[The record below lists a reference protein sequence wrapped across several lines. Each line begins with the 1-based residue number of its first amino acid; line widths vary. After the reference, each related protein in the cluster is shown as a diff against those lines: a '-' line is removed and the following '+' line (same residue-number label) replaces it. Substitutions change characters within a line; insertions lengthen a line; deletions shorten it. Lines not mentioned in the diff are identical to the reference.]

1 MFYIRQGA
9 THKVVVGPAVAVGD
23 GFTPV
28 TALDV
33 STADEAEAILHDNG
47 TVVDISGYTW
57 AAIATADGYYHLTL
71 HADISGTCGHM
82 TVVVNDDNVCLP
94 LRADFTI
101 VEEAVYDAFFKA
113 AAVGIPAIPADWITA
128 AGIAA
133 AAIDNATF
141 AADVG
146 STAYATNIIALAV
159 RKVLDEIKLDH
170 LVAVADA
177 DDVVND
183 SIVGK
188 LASTDGD
195 WSNFSDTTDSLQSI
209 RDVAPHGSAM
219 VGTDGANTVVPDA
232 AGTASDLHTITDAA
246 VGGVAAAVWGVGTR
260 TLTSFGTLVADAATA
275 VWSAAA
281 RTLTAFGFTVTTDAA
296 SRTASKADVAALAL
310 EATVAALN
318 DFDGTGAT
326 LHADYDAAKT
336 AAQAGDA
343 MTLAAGALTAAA
355 FAANSIEAGAFAVDA
370 MTRITANVVD
380 GLKDDDEWKEI
391 LAQCSGKGVWD
402 TDAGTLTLYD
412 ADDTTPRLVVTFT
425 ATGWT
430 VAHA

>member
-232 AGTASDLHTITDAA
+232 AGTASALHTITNAA

-281 RTLTAFGFTVTTDAA
+281 RTLTAFGFTVVTDAA
-296 SRTASKADVAALAL
+296 SRTASKA
-310 EATVAALN
+310 
-318 DFDGTGAT
+318 TGFAV
-326 LHADYDAAKT
+326 
-336 AAQAGDA
+336 AGDA
-343 MTLAAGALTAAA
+343 MNLAADAITAAKIADDALAAEHIATGAFTADA
-355 FAANSIEAGAFAVDA
+355 FAAASIEAGAFAVDA

-380 GLKDDDEWKEI
+380 GLKDDSQWKHI
-391 LAQCSGKGVWD
+391 LGAAKGKHVWD
-402 TDAGTLTLYD
+402 NTAKTLKVYGTDNTTLLYTLTLS
-412 ADDTTPRLVVTFT
+412 
-425 ATGWT
+425 ATGRT
-430 VAHA
+430 VA